1 MRWTASVGRAEA
13 STSNVMANY
22 IRASSTTT
30 RKVERE
36 WRYTLMATFTWV
48 ISLITRSMAVAPSIG
63 SVSPLVTLN
72 QINLWNTT
80 MVSGGAACPMVR
92 ECIKRSLVTYLL
104 AVSRMA
110 SNMDRGRNIME
121 MAITM

>member
-1 MRWTASVGRAEA
+1 
-13 STSNVMANY
+13 
-22 IRASSTTT
+22 
-30 RKVERE
+30 
-36 WRYTLMATFTWV
+36 
-48 ISLITRSMAVAPSIG
+48 MAVAPSIG